1 MHRIWTIHRLI
12 PITVSLLLSSCAYF
26 NTFYNAE
33 KYFNEADRIRLEKSD
48 KAVPLRAM
56 DNYGKTI
63 QKCKIVLS
71 DFPESKYVNDA
82 ILLMAKAQFYRSEYD
97 NAISNLKIIY
107 NQGNEEQIAEAKYW
121 SAVCKWKKGK
131 TQTAIEELQNIIKS
145 SNKNEIIA
153 QSHLSLA
160 DIYLIEDQNSNFL
173 LHLEEGAK
181 VIKDRAK
188 KGLFTI
194 SLRILLLK
202 MNNMMLR
209 RVLIKK

>member
-1 MHRIWTIHRLI
+1 
-12 PITVSLLLSSCAYF
+12 
-26 NTFYNAE
+26 
-33 KYFNEADRIRLEKSD
+33 
-48 KAVPLRAM
+48 M

-63 QKCKIVLS
+63 QKCKVVLS
-71 DFPESKYVNDA
+71 EYPESKYVNDA

-97 NAISNLKIIY
+97 NAISNLRIIFDK
-107 NQGNEEQIAEAKYW
+107 GNLRQISESKYW

-173 LHLEEGAK
+173 FHLEEGAK
-181 VIKDRAK
+181 IIKD
-188 KGLFTI
+188 LSLIHI
-194 SLRILLLK
+194 SEPTRPY
-202 MNNMMLR
+202 
-209 RVLIKK
+209 